1 MRADVVD
8 GEYLAL
14 DQAQRHLAL
23 AELLLALVYFAAA
36 VAYLRSMGAESVAV
50 HFIHSY
56 ANPANEQRCL
66 AIVRKLWPNDHVSV
80 GSELLPEIREFE
92 RGTVAALNAY
102 VQPLI
107 SGYVNRLSRRLH
119 EGGFARELLI
129 MQGNGGMM
137 DAPLAGRHAV
147 HTVMSGPAS
156 GAIAAARGAI

>member
-1 MRADVVD
+1 MRERTDAD
-8 GEYLAL
+8 GEILEPLDESDVAL
-14 DQAQRHLAL
+14 GGAPTSAR
-23 AELLLALVYFAAA
+23 
-36 VAYLRSMGAESVAV
+36 MGAESVAV
-50 HFIHSY
+50 HFMHSY

-107 SGYVNRLSRRLH
+107 AGYVDRLSRRLH

-137 DAPLAGRHAV
+137 DAPLARTA
-147 HTVMSGPAS
+147 T
-156 GAIAAARGAI
+156 RCTR